1 MPRKGPVAER
11 DVLTMINVQFEASN
25 TPYQQN
31 DG

>member
-1 MPRKGPVAER
+1 MPRKGPVAKR
-11 DVLTMINVQFEASN
+11 DVLRINVQFEASN

>member
-1 MPRKGPVAER
+1 MPRKRVYLR
-11 DVLTMINVQFEASN
+11 NVTCYQINVQFEASN